1 MAKSDTFF
9 IRARVQ
15 TDGTSYAQ
23 TEIDL
28 GAFVNLGVSKSTIMR
43 IHSVEHQWADAV
55 AFPGQANYDQDAN
68 TGACWGWQLTTQ
80 SQGELIYMDD
90 KSVVASGQLILE
102 NNTAQAG
109 NLDLLTDV
117 VDVAPQ
123 KFKNGYLI
131 GVDSL
136 FLGVDCSIGPS
147 NATNC
152 CILMEVS
159 LETATQASS
168 TALALSQQ

>member
-9 IRARVQ
+9 IRAKV
-15 TDGTSYAQ
+15 TTNGITYAE

-43 IHSVEHQWADAV
+43 IHSVEHQWADSTSW
-55 AFPGQANYDQDAN
+55 PGQAGYDQDAN
-68 TGACWGWQLTTQ
+68 AGACYAWQLTTQ
-80 SQGELIYMDD
+80 TQSALVYLDD
-90 KSVVASGQLILE
+90 KSVVASGQLIME
-102 NNTAQAG
+102 NNTATNG

-123 KFKNGYLI
+123 KFKGGYLV

-136 FLGVDCSIGPS
+136 FLGVDCSVAPS
-147 NATNC
+147 NAMNC
-152 CILMEVS
+152 CVILEVS
-159 LETATQASS
+159 LETATQASA

>member
-9 IRARVQ
+9 IRAKVQ
-15 TDGTSYAQ
+15 TNGTDYAE

-28 GAFVNLGVSKSTIMR
+28 GAFVSLGQKTSTIMR
-43 IHSVEHQWADAV
+43 IHSVTHQWADATSW
-55 AFPGQANYDQDAN
+55 PGQANFDQDAN
-68 TGACWGWQLTTQ
+68 TGAVYAWQLCTQ
-80 SQGELIYMDD
+80 SQSALIYMDD
-90 KSVVASGQLILE
+90 KSVIASGQLIME

-123 KFKNGYLI
+123 RFTEGYLV
-131 GVDSL
+131 GVESL
-136 FLGVDCSIGPS
+136 HLGVDCSIAPS

-152 CILMEVS
+152 CIMMEVS
-159 LETATQASS
+159 LEKATQATA